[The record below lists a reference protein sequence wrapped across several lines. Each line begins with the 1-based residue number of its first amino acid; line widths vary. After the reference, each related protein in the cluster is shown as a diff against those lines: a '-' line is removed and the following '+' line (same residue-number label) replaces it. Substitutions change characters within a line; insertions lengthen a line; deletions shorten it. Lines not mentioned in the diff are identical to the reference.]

1 MRKYVQKIKELRK
14 KKYFNICIAESCTG
28 GMISSTLTSISGSSE
43 FFEGAIISY
52 SNYFKN
58 SLLKVPS
65 TVINTYGAVSHETAL
80 CMVKGLRKISKSQIQ
95 VSVTGV
101 AGPNGGS
108 SKTPVGCVYF
118 GLGIKV
124 KNKYY
129 YKTIK
134 KIFRENTR
142 KKIQEKSTEFILK
155 EIIKNINK
163 I

>member
-1 MRKYVQKIKELRK
+1 
-14 KKYFNICIAESCTG
+14 
-28 GMISSTLTSISGSSE
+28 
-43 FFEGAIISY
+43 
-52 SNYFKN
+52 
-58 SLLKVPS
+58 
-65 TVINTYGAVSHETAL
+65 
-80 CMVKGLRKISKSQIQ
+80 MVKGLRKISKSQIQ